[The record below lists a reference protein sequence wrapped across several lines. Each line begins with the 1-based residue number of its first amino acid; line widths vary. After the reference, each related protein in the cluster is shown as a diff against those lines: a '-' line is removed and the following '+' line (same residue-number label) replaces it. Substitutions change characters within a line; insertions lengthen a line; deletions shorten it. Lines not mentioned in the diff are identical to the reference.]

1 MDYRVYRTR
10 DDAEREIADM
20 LGWAARPVRLCWPD
34 HPWAHEWEG
43 VQCVWGICCNDDL
56 YLRDDGYV
64 R

>member
-10 DDAEREIADM
+10 DDAEREIAAM
-20 LGWAARPVRLCWPD
+20 RGWDARAVRLCWPD
-34 HPWAHEWEG
+34 HPWAHEWKGER
-43 VQCVWGICCNDDL
+43 VVWGICCNGDL